1 MNLFNTG
8 YLIGGTYQ
16 NPGYLWVWFIGF
28 GQKKKTAGMK
38 YWDNWLFVGL
48 LVIVAAGIPALALV
62 IARMIAPR
70 KPNDEKLD
78 TYECGMET
86 VGDTWVQFKV
96 QYYVYALVFLIFD
109 VEIIFLYPWAVA
121 FDRLDLLGVIA
132 GVLFIFLLGDG
143 LLYAWRKGALKW
155 T

>member
-1 MNLFNTG
+1 ML
-8 YLIGGTYQ
+8 L
-16 NPGYLWVWFIGF
+16 
-28 GQKKKTAGMK
+28 
-38 YWDNWLFVGL
+38 DNWLFVGM
-48 LVIVAAGIPALALV
+48 LVIVAAGIPALALL

-70 KPNDEKLD
+70 KPNPEKLA

-86 VGDTWVQFKV
+86 VGDTWVQFKT

-109 VEIIFLYPWAVA
+109 VESHLSLPWAVA

-143 LLYAWRKGALKW
+143 LVYAWRKGALQW
-155 T
+155 N